1 MWVFGTSCGLLE
13 LGLAKDFAKTILC
26 RFWVLVEPW
35 LLGLV
40 SGIEGLGFLW
50 NLGVSHKGLRLY
62 RQALRGVVCLDV

>member
-1 MWVFGTSCGLLE
+1 M
-13 LGLAKDFAKTILC
+13 
-26 RFWVLVEPW
+26 LVEPW